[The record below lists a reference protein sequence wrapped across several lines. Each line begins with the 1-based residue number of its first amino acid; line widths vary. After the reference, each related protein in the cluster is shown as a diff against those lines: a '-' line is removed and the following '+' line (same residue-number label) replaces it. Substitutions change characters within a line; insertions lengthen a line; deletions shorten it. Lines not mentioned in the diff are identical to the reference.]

1 MEINMKTYNIIS
13 HFRATFVE
21 TGRDLSLQIALFL
34 SISLLFL
41 SSCTKPE
48 WNNPF
53 GKDCPPDSWTP
64 TNFNATQ
71 EGNTVK
77 LTWDQDVKLIS
88 GFKLVKKVENLSEM
102 TLPNLSKDINQY
114 VDVAPTAGKQHNY
127 SLTALAGNNLSNTV
141 SIQITP
147 LFAPTLATPVV
158 STVSSSS
165 AAINC
170 AVTSDGGSAITAHGL
185 CWSTTQDP
193 TIAGSKTND
202 GSGAGTYTSAI
213 TGLTAGATYYARAYA
228 TNSQGTAY
236 SAQITFTASLVLS
249 LPTVT
254 TSEATNITSITA
266 TLGGNIVSDGNAA
279 ITERG
284 VCISTSTNPTTANKF
299 PYSTAGLGIF
309 ASNFSAMQ
317 SGTTYYVRAYAIN
330 SKGIVYGNEISFA
343 TTIVL
348 SVATVTTVNVTDIT
362 ATSATLGGNVTA
374 DGNTPVTERGVYFG
388 TTQNPT
394 TQNKYSNGTGLG
406 SYNFNFTGMTSN
418 TTYYVRAYA
427 VNSQGMSF
435 GNELSFTTSAPTL
448 SFPTVTTAAATN
460 VTTTTATLGGTVTA
474 DGNAPVT
481 ERGICIS
488 ASKNP
493 TTLNKYPNGSGLGSF
508 ASNATGMVD
517 STTYYVRAYAIN
529 SVGTAYGEEISFTTV
544 SLPLSIPTVTTAAPF
559 NVTSTTATLGGT
571 VTADGN
577 AFVTERGVCIDTNPN
592 PTTALKQPSQT
603 NGTGTFSLAFTGFTP
618 NTTYYVKA
626 YAKNSQGTAYGG
638 EVSFKTL
645 P

>member
-1 MEINMKTYNIIS
+1 LPIIS
-13 HFRATFVE
+13 
-21 TGRDLSLQIALFL
+21 IFL
-34 SISLLFL
+34 SISIFL
-41 SSCTKPE
+41 ISSCTKPE

-64 TNFNATQ
+64 TNFIATQ

-77 LTWDQDVKLIS
+77 LTWNQDVKLIS
-88 GFKLVKKVENLSEM
+88 AFKLVKKVENLSEM

-114 VDVAPTAGKQHNY
+114 VDIAPTGGKQHSY
-127 SLTALAGNNLSNTV
+127 SLTAMAGTNLSNTV

-147 LFAPTLATPVV
+147 LFAPTLSTPVV
-158 STVSSSS
+158 GSVSSSS
-165 AAINC
+165 ATINC
-170 AVTSDGGSAITAHGL
+170 SVTSDGGSAITAHGI

-202 GSGAGTYTSAI
+202 GSGAGTYTSSI

-254 TSEATNITSITA
+254 TSEATNITSSTA
-266 TLGGNIVSDGNAA
+266 TLGGNTVSDGNAA

-284 VCISTSTNPTTANKF
+284 VCISTSPNPTTANKF
-299 PYSTAGLGIF
+299 PYSTAALGIF

-330 SKGIVYGNEISFA
+330 SKGTAYGNEITFA

-348 SVATVTTVNVTDIT
+348 SVATVTTANATDIT

-374 DGNTPVTERGVYFG
+374 DGNAPVTERGVYFG
-388 TTQNPT
+388 TTQNTT
-394 TQNKYSNGTGLG
+394 TQNKYSNGAGLG
-406 SYNFNFTGMTSN
+406 SFNFNFTGMTPN

-427 VNSQGMSF
+427 VNSQGMAF
-435 GNELSFTTSAPTL
+435 GNELSFKTSALAL
-448 SFPTVTTAAATN
+448 SLPTVTTAAATN
-460 VTTTTATLGGTVTA
+460 ITTTTATLGGTVTA

-493 TTLNKYPNGSGLGSF
+493 TTLNKYPNGSGLGSY
-508 ASNATGMVD
+508 ASGATGLAH

-544 SLPLSIPTVTTAAPF
+544 SLPLALPTVTTAAPV
-559 NVTSTTATLGGT
+559 NVTSSTATLGGT

-618 NTTYYVKA
+618 NTTYYVRA
-626 YAKNSQGTAYGG
+626 YAKNSVGTAYGG